1 MSTDLSNLTRLHKSD
16 INAATEMLT
25 RAFQHDPLLGAIL
38 ANKRGKEKL
47 AYYLFQYD
55 LGYCFRYGE
64 VYATSA
70 HMEGIAAWVP
80 PDYYP
85 RTLWNLIRSVPL
97 SVSFGIVRSGGA
109 RMKSVGEY
117 IDSMHKRLAPF
128 KHWYLC
134 LLGVDTQFQGKGYAG
149 KLIRAML
156 DRIDEEGLP
165 CYVETMTEKNVRLYE
180 HLGFKLLEKSVI
192 PKINLTNWAMLREA
206 TCHIDCQ
213 AFGSQ

>member
-1 MSTDLSNLTRLHKSD
+1 MSTSLSNLTRLHKSD

-25 RAFQHDPLLGAIL
+25 RAFLHDPLLGAIF
-38 ANKRGKEKL
+38 ANKMEKEKL

-70 HMEGIAAWVP
+70 DMEGIAAWLAP
-80 PDYYP
+80 GCYP

-97 SVSFGIVRSGGA
+97 SVTFGLIRSGGS
-109 RMKSVGEY
+109 RMKFVGEY
-117 IDSMHKRLAPF
+117 IDSMHMRLAPF

-134 LLGVDTQFQGKGYAG
+134 ILGVDPLFQGKGYAG
-149 KLIRAML
+149 KLVRAML

-165 CYVETMTEKNVRLYE
+165 CYLETMTEKTTRLYE
-180 HLGFKLLEKSVI
+180 HFGFEIIEKSAI
-192 PKINLTNWAMLREA
+192 PKTNLTNWAMLREA
-206 TCHIDCQ
+206 SPLTM
-213 AFGSQ
+213 